1 VWFGGLRGRRDYDIM
16 LDDDDCFSEVG
27 GQGIHVSERA
37 GFCPVGGELVVYSGI
52 KKLISLH
59 MFVTW
64 KPTA

>member
-1 VWFGGLRGRRDYDIM
+1 M